1 MPKTRDS
8 GKEVSADEAKRLTH
22 ELDVHQVELE
32 KQNEELRSTQIELS
46 ESREEYL
53 DLYNFVP
60 VGCFS
65 LDRQGNIIRVNQTRA
80 NRLAVFRSRL
90 INIPFTGF
98 VVTEDRRLFLSY
110 LLKLFSESDRLL
122 HLETL

>member
-8 GKEVSADEAKRLTH
+8 GREISADEAKRLTH

-53 DLYNFVP
+53 DLYDFAP

-65 LDRQGNIIRVNQTRA
+65 LDRQGNIIRVNQTGA
-80 NRLAVFRSRL
+80 NMLGVFRSRL
-90 INIPFTGF
+90 INMPFTGF
-98 VVTEDRRLFLSY
+98 VVTEDRRIFLSY